1 MFYSNLF
8 AVSALANFDYLW
20 GSLPRTE
27 PDIAAMKDELALQ
40 LRFYDLIRLRAGE
53 KLRLLD
59 FVAIGLSGDN
69 LMALIQLMAIKQ
81 PNSIY
86 YDYNNVGEE
95 FISYNPSQRA
105 AA

>member
-20 GSLPRTE
+20 GALPRTE

-53 KLRLLD
+53 KLKLVD
-59 FVAIGLSGDN
+59 FVAIGLSGDS
-69 LMALIQLMAIKQ
+69 LMALIHLMMIKQ
-81 PNSIY
+81 PNCIY
-86 YDYNNVGEE
+86 YDYNTPGEE
-95 FISYNPSQRA
+95 FISYQPQRMA
-105 AA
+105 MA